1 MTEPAPRALVV
12 DDESQMVSIVSFA
25 LETQGFQT
33 VDVRSAEAAWRLLEA
48 SDFDLVVLDVTLP
61 GASGIQLCERIQ
73 ATHDTPV
80 ILLPPPGEEG
90 RGRGHRSST
99 EP

>member
-33 VDVRSAEAAWRLLEA
+33 VDVRSAEAA
-48 SDFDLVVLDVTLP
+48 
-61 GASGIQLCERIQ
+61 
-73 ATHDTPV
+73 
-80 ILLPPPGEEG
+80 
-90 RGRGHRSST
+90 
-99 EP
+99 